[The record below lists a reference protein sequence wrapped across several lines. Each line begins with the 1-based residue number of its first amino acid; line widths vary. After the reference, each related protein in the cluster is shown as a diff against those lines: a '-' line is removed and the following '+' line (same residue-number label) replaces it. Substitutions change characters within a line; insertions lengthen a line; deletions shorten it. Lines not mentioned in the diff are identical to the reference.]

1 MTKALPMQLGFNFK
15 SNNFFMNVKFP
26 FALFISLLSFIFLF
40 FSVACLKQT
49 TYAQLVSGND
59 TDSVISI
66 KAFRKLHTIGNVES
80 ITKSMALEAI
90 IVANDE
96 HDNLYKS
103 ISIQDTSGGI
113 IINLDGSSLYQTYPV
128 GTTIRIHLQNLF
140 LTDYRRMLQV
150 VASVDTSSGQ
160 LVTTGIPSSLF
171 SKYIKVVKENTNII
185 PMIVSYKN
193 LGDSLQGRLIKIS
206 NVEFSAADTNLTFA
220 DKKNKIGASRSLKFC
235 SGGTVYLRT
244 SGYADFAGIAL
255 PKNNGDIVGVYS
267 VYNYEKQLLLR
278 DTSDILFRGKRCTGA
293 AWLKNLPQ

>member
-1 MTKALPMQLGFNFK
+1 MKTKTSLTI
-15 SNNFFMNVKFP
+15 
-26 FALFISLLSFIFLF
+26 FISSIAIVILF
-40 FSVACLKQT
+40 FSAACLKQAA
-49 TYAQLVSGND
+49 YAQPISAND
-59 TDSVISI
+59 TDSIISI
-66 KAFRKLHTIGNVES
+66 RAFRKLHTMGNIES
-80 ITKSMALEAI
+80 ITKSMALEAT

-113 IINLDGSSLYQTYPV
+113 IISLDGSSLYQTYPV

-160 LVTTGIPSSLF
+160 LVTSGIPVSLF
-171 SKYIKVVKENTNII
+171 SKYIKVVKENTNVI
-185 PMIVSYKN
+185 PMIISYKN

-206 NVEFSAADTNLTFA
+206 NVEFSAADTSLTFA

-235 SGGTVYLRT
+235 SGGTIYLRT
-244 SGYADFAGIAL
+244 SGYADFAGISI
-255 PKNNGDIVGVYS
+255 PKNNGDIVGIYS
-267 VYNYEKQLLLR
+267 VYNYEKQLLIR

-293 AWLKNLPQ
+293 AWLKN

>member
-1 MTKALPMQLGFNFK
+1 MTKASPMLLVFNYK
-15 SNNFFMNVKFP
+15 YNKFMKIKTT
-26 FALFISLLSFIFLF
+26 ATTFIASIAIVVFF
-40 FSVACLKQT
+40 FSAACLKQSA
-49 TYAQLVSGND
+49 YAQPVSGND
-59 TDSVISI
+59 TDSIISI
-66 KAFRKLHTIGNVES
+66 RAFRKLHSIGNVES
-80 ITKSMALEAI
+80 INKSMALEAT

-113 IINLDGSSLYQTYPV
+113 IISIDGSSLYQTYPV

-160 LVTTGIPSSLF
+160 LVTTGIPASLL
-171 SKYIKVVKENTNII
+171 SKYIKVVKENTNVI
-185 PMIVSYKN
+185 PLLVSYKN
-193 LGDSLQGRLIKIS
+193 LADSLQGRLIKIS
-206 NVEFSAADTNLTFA
+206 NVEFSAADTNLTYA

-235 SGGTVYLRT
+235 TGGTIYLRT
-244 SGYADFAGIAL
+244 SGYADFAGISI
-255 PKNNGDIVGVYS
+255 PKNNGDIVGIYS

-293 AWLKNLPQ
+293 AWLKN

>member
-1 MTKALPMQLGFNFK
+1 MKIKTSLTIL
-15 SNNFFMNVKFP
+15 
-26 FALFISLLSFIFLF
+26 ISSIAIVILF
-40 FSVACLKQT
+40 FSAACLKQAA
-49 TYAQLVSGND
+49 YAQPISAND
-59 TDSVISI
+59 TDSIISI
-66 KAFRKLHTIGNVES
+66 RVFRKLHTMGNIES
-80 ITKSMALEAI
+80 ITKSMALEAT

-113 IINLDGSSLYQTYPV
+113 IISLDGSSLYQTYPV

-160 LVTTGIPSSLF
+160 LVTSGIPVSLF
-171 SKYIKVVKENTNII
+171 SKYIKVVKENTNVI

-206 NVEFSAADTNLTFA
+206 NVEFSAADTSLTFA

-235 SGGTVYLRT
+235 SGGTIYLRT
-244 SGYADFAGIAL
+244 SGYADFAGVSI

-267 VYNYEKQLLLR
+267 VYNYEKQILLR

-293 AWLKNLPQ
+293 AWLKN